1 MAVFLTEKEKKKYKN
16 IQKKDL
22 SRKVII
28 FFLIRRRP
36 AAVRRHRHV
45 SGWKDH
51 LH

>member
-1 MAVFLTEKEKKKYKN
+1 MAVFLTEKGKKKYK
-16 IQKKDL
+16 IYKKDL

>member
-16 IQKKDL
+16 ITKKDL

>member
-1 MAVFLTEKEKKKYKN
+1 MAVFLTERKKRNIKYT
-16 IQKKDL
+16 KKDL

>member
-1 MAVFLTEKEKKKYKN
+1 MAVFLTEKEKKKYK
-16 IQKKDL
+16 IYKKDL

>member
-1 MAVFLTEKEKKKYKN
+1 MAVFLTEKGKKKYKYT
-16 IQKKDL
+16 KKDL